1 MGVVSMRNQCESVM
15 ETGTNL
21 SLVAFKQGV
30 AMASFQP
37 IVPKL
42 KHKLFFFFPIVL
54 ETARNLDMIRMSNIT
69 GSYHWQDFLSVV
81 FVGQHHVCKVQ
92 LLSIFCLGI
101 TYF

>member
-42 KHKLFFFFPIVL
+42 KHKLFFFHSFRDSQKSRHDKNVKYYRFISL
-54 ETARNLDMIRMSNIT
+54 ARLP
-69 GSYHWQDFLSVV
+69 LSSLC
-81 FVGQHHVCKVQ
+81 GPT
-92 LLSIFCLGI
+92 SCL
-101 TYF
+101 

>member
-42 KHKLFFFFPIVL
+42 KHKLFFFFP
-54 ETARNLDMIRMSNIT
+54 
-69 GSYHWQDFLSVV
+69 
-81 FVGQHHVCKVQ
+81 
-92 LLSIFCLGI
+92 
-101 TYF
+101 